1 MSFVSQIMRKASIVE
16 RSEASLDE
24 KKKGLRKLVEEAR
37 TIRERMAGS
46 FNRLTPHELETLG
59 PGRQKEIEQL
69 TETIKCL
76 QERGEHLG
84 DPAPQGVSKSN
95 KHQGFTGP

>member
-16 RSEASLDE
+16 RSEASLDD
-24 KKKGLRKLVEEAR
+24 KKKGLKKLVEEAR

-46 FNRLTPHELETLG
+46 FKRLTPHELETLG
-59 PGRQKEIEQL
+59 PARQKEIEQL

-76 QERGEHLG
+76 QEREEHLD
-84 DPAPQGVSKSN
+84 DPVQPKRRKSN
-95 KHQGFTGP
+95 LDGFMLQ